1 MSGIRITQFNG
12 ALTKQRSS
20 QSKAVPFFGNFK
32 FYMHTEFVY
41 DVKLIIL
48 HKNNQHLI
56 FELTRVR
63 FMETTEPWCG
73 LLKDTKHLGRI

>member
-1 MSGIRITQFNG
+1 MVPLQNN
-12 ALTKQRSS
+12 AHL
-20 QSKAVPFFGNFK
+20 KARRCLFFFFGNFK
-32 FYMHTEFVY
+32 FCMHTEFVY

-56 FELTRVR
+56 FELTRVC